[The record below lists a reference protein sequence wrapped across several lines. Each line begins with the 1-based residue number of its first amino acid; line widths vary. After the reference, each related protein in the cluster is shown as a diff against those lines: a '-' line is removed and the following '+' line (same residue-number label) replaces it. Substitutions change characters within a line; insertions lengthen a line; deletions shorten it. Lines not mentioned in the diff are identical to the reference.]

1 MSADL
6 EMRDTSTEKAGL
18 MGLADLASILWR
30 EREMLEL
37 LLFKLEEEQLVLS
50 GGRTRWL
57 AHATR
62 EVEVV
67 LEEIRRTEVVRAVE
81 VEAIGASMGLGSNP
95 SLTALAEAA
104 APPWSELL
112 EQHRRAFLTL
122 TAEVSAL
129 ADANRD
135 LLTTG
140 ARAVRE
146 TMLSVAGSVETYSR
160 RGETV
165 AAAPR
170 TRLIDEA
177 M

>member
-1 MSADL
+1 
-6 EMRDTSTEKAGL
+6 

-37 LLFKLEEEQLVLS
+37 LLFKLEEEQLVLA

-62 EVEVV
+62 EVEMV
-67 LEEIRRTEVVRAVE
+67 LDQIRKTELARAVE
-81 VEAIGASMGLGSNP
+81 VDAIGFELGLGPNP
-95 SLTALAEAA
+95 SLTALADA
-104 APPWSELL
+104 APAPWGDLL
-112 EQHRRAFLTL
+112 NEHRRAFLTL

-129 ADANRD
+129 AEANRD

-140 ARAVRE
+140 SRAVRE
-146 TMLSVAGSVETYSR
+146 TMLAVAGSVETYGR

-165 AAAPR
+165 AAASR
-170 TRLIDEA
+170 NRLIDEA

>member
-1 MSADL
+1 MGELARPVTQL
-6 EMRDTSTEKAGL
+6 VGRDRELRELAGL
-18 MGLADLASILWR
+18 LGARRIVTVAGPGGVGKTRLAIAAAA
-30 EREMLEL
+30 ERQPT
-37 LLFKLEEEQLVLS
+37 FAVDLS
-50 GGRTRWL
+50 GT
-57 AHATR
+57 
-62 EVEVV
+62 
-67 LEEIRRTEVVRAVE
+67 RAVE
-81 VEAIGASMGLGSNP
+81 VEAVGATMGLGSNP

-104 APPWSELL
+104 PPPWSELL
-112 EQHRRAFLTL
+112 QQHRRAFLTL

-129 ADANRD
+129 AEANRD

>member
-1 MSADL
+1 
-6 EMRDTSTEKAGL
+6 

-30 EREMLEL
+30 ERETLEL

-62 EVEVV
+62 EVEAV
-67 LEEIRRTEVVRAVE
+67 LEEIRRTEVLRAME
-81 VEAIGASMGLGSNP
+81 VEAVSASLGIGANP
-95 SLTALAEAA
+95 SLGALADA
-104 APPWSELL
+104 APPPWSDLL
-112 EQHRRAFLTL
+112 NQHRKAFLTL
-122 TAEVSAL
+122 TAEVTAL
-129 ADANRD
+129 AEANRD

-140 ARAVRE
+140 SRAVRE
-146 TMLSVAGSVETYSR
+146 TMLTVVGSIETYGR
-160 RGETV
+160 RGQTV